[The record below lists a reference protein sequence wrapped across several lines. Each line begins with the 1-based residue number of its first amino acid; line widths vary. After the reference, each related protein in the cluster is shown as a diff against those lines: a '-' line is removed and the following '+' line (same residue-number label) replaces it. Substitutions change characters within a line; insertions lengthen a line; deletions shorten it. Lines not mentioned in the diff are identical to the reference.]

1 MSGPPAVSG
10 YLKLSGRSEW
20 HKRGR
25 PIVLPS
31 LVAAL
36 AFLSPLV
43 SAANIGRS
51 EIEARD
57 NVAACKAILIALKA
71 SQFCSSFV
79 PIKDVTSTETKTGT
93 TGTEHYS
100 GSAINHSGRA
110 FNHSKGTFN
119 NASSTFD
126 HPKGFN
132 NVFNDV

>member
-1 MSGPPAVSG
+1 MHISSA
-10 YLKLSGRSEW
+10 
-20 HKRGR
+20 
-25 PIVLPS
+25 S

-93 TGTEHYS
+93 TG
-100 GSAINHSGRA
+100 AINHSGRA